1 MTPEP
6 MSDAEIRREKQE
18 RNSRVADLYDE
29 LARAGKHGHY
39 ESLFRIVRIEV
50 ERAIAARDAQWR
62 EMLGEPVAW
71 QTFDGEGGYE
81 YRAYEENEGYAEDWA
96 KRNPRHAGWVS
107 PLYAIKDKP

>member
-1 MTPEP
+1 
-6 MSDAEIRREKQE
+6 MSDENIREIRDEFSTLTGDYFKS
-18 RNSRVADLYDE
+18 NSPEFAEYT
-29 LARAGKHGHY
+29 RA
-39 ESLFRIVRIEV
+39 I
-50 ERAIAARDAQWR
+50 IAARDAQWR

>member
-6 MSDAEIRREKQE
+6 MSDAEIQREKQE

-62 EMLGEPVAW
+62 EMLGEPV
-71 QTFDGEGGYE
+71 GGGLINDE
-81 YRAYEENEGYAEDWA
+81 W
-96 KRNPRHAGWVS
+96 RHF
-107 PLYAIKDKP
+107 YAIKDKP